1 MKHQYT
7 TMQTKYLSQIEGIQ
21 KQSVKD
27 LVRLEEKK
35 MREINR
41 LRAYETSTIKEQVII
56 ADERVLQIRSE
67 MSVSV

>member
-7 TMQTKYLSQIEGIQ
+7 TMQTKYLTQIEAIQ

-35 MREINR
+35 NREIER
-41 LRAYETSTIKEQVII
+41 LKAYE
-56 ADERVLQIRSE
+56 
-67 MSVSV
+67 

>member
-1 MKHQYT
+1 
-7 TMQTKYLSQIEGIQ
+7 MQTKYLTQIESIQ

-35 MREINR
+35 MREIER
-41 LRAYETSTIKEQVII
+41 LRAYESGIIKEQVMI
-56 ADERVLQIRSE
+56 ADERVLQCRSE

>member
-7 TMQTKYLSQIEGIQ
+7 TMQTKYLTQIEAIQ

-35 MREINR
+35 NREVER
-41 LRAYETSTIKEQVII
+41 LKAYETGIIKEQVMI
-56 ADERVLQIRSE
+56 ADERVLQCRTE
-67 MSVSV
+67 MSTSI

>member
-56 ADERVLQIRSE
+56 ADERVLQVRSE